1 MPDQPAPHGNPPG
14 PIRFPSKPNLFLPS
28 AANRG
33 RSAAVTPYALA
44 NASAETRRQIGNII
58 RSTRTPWG
66 DPNLSHEQ
74 VRDFERTLRQLE
86 TKLAEAERDLDEL
99 RVKLADKEREQ
110 AETEALLI
118 AREKVLT
125 ARSVNAARPAE
136 SPAATAAEMAALE
149 SLKAE
154 LERQEA
160 SFREAKAQ
168 LKEREEFIESSET
181 ALFAKVQA
189 QQEKETELEQ
199 REEEL
204 LMRAQRLQEREA
216 VFDPTLAASLDAE
229 KKAPP
234 PPRDEFNE

>member
-1 MPDQPAPHGNPPG
+1 MADTPSAPGTPPG
-14 PIRFPSKPNLFLPS
+14 IRFPGKPNLFLPS
-28 AANRG
+28 AAANRT

-44 NASAETRRQIGNII
+44 NASAETRKHIGNII
-58 RSTRTPWG
+58 RATRTPWG

-86 TKLAEAERDLDEL
+86 TKLSEAERDLDEL
-99 RVKLADKEREQ
+99 RVKLADKEREL
-110 AETEALLI
+110 AETEALLV
-118 AREKVLT
+118 AREQVLSARTRQT
-125 ARSVNAARPAE
+125 AAPMPNVNG
-136 SPAATAAEMAALE
+136 TAAEMAALE
-149 SLKAE
+149 SLKRE

-160 SFREAKAQ
+160 SFREAKIS
-168 LKEREEFIESSET
+168 LKEREEFIEASET
-181 ALFAKVQA
+181 ALFAKVQS

-204 LMRAQRLQEREA
+204 LMRAQRMQEREA
-216 VFDPTLAASLDAE
+216 VFDPTLAASIENE